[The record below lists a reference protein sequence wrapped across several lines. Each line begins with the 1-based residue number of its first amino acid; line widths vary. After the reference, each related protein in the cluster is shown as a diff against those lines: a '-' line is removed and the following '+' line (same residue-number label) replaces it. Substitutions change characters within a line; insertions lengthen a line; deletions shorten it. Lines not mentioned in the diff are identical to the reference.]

1 MPSGAKSGIRRAA
14 LLRLPSP
21 KREEYPVDWF
31 VLLTLPLLLAVLAS
45 GRVNPAVAFFTLAA
59 AFMLGG
65 LVSTEAFLASFTN
78 PALATLVV
86 LLLVSAVIERSPLL
100 HRLSGKILVGDE
112 KRAFLRLTGISTLL
126 SAFMN
131 NTAVVSTFLVTLTRQ
146 QKIAPSRL
154 LIPLSYASILG
165 GITTLIGTSTNLVVN
180 SFVESAGLPPLRMF
194 QFSAVGI
201 PVALA
206 CLAVLYWRMHA
217 LPANRNSSQDLK
229 NTYFITAAV
238 LPEADTA
245 GKSIAESGLK
255 RLDGLYLVEIRR
267 DNYLIS
273 PVAPQERIRPGDQL
287 VFSGAIDHIGGL
299 QAIRGLNILGEQ
311 ASDLLASNLIEAV
324 IAHESDLVYR
334 TLQEIDFRGR
344 FNAGVVGIRRGNKRL
359 TGNLANTILHVGD
372 SLILAVGENF
382 RAAPGQFHILS
393 ESHTPPRLNS
403 RQGNRAIAGFLLA
416 ILLETLNLLPL
427 LHGLLILLGACLL
440 AGYTS
445 LRELKQ
451 RIPFELITI
460 IGSAIA
466 IAKAMDN
473 SGAAQL
479 IGACV
484 QHLFHDSGTWAAFA
498 GIYFMTLI
506 TTEIIT
512 NNAAAALAIPVALS
526 TAQAMHASPTPFVMA
541 VAYGASACFILPFGY
556 QTHLMVYSPGCYTMR
571 DYLRTGI
578 PVSLTYSALVL
589 LLTPLVF
596 PF

>member
-1 MPSGAKSGIRRAA
+1 M
-14 LLRLPSP
+14 
-21 KREEYPVDWF
+21 DWI
-31 VLLTLPLLLAVLAS
+31 VLLTLPLLLLTLAS
-45 GRVNPAVAFFTLAA
+45 GRVAPAVAFFTVAA

-65 LVSTEAFLASFTN
+65 IVSTEAFLTSFSN

-100 HRLSGKILVGDE
+100 HRLSNKILVGDE
-112 KRAFLRLTGISTLL
+112 KHAFIRLTGISTLL

-131 NTAVVSTFLVTLTRQ
+131 NTAVVSTFLATLTRQ
-146 QKIAPSRL
+146 QKIPPSRL

-206 CLAVLYWRMHA
+206 CLIVLYWRMRV
-217 LPANRNSSQDLK
+217 LPANSNSSQDIK
-229 NTYFITAAV
+229 NTYFLTVEV
-238 LPEADTA
+238 LAEADIA
-245 GKSIAESGLK
+245 GKSVADSGLK
-255 RLDGLYLVEIRR
+255 RLDDLYLVEIQR

-273 PVAPQERIRPGDQL
+273 PVRPEVRIRPGDQL
-287 VFSGAIDHIGGL
+287 VFSGSIEHIGGL
-299 QAIRGLNILGEQ
+299 QAFRGLKILGEH
-311 ASDLLASNLIEAV
+311 ASDLLASNLVEAV
-324 IAHESDLVYR
+324 IAHESDLVYK

-344 FNAGVVGIRRGNKRL
+344 FNAGVVAIRRGNKRL
-359 TGNLANTILHVGD
+359 TGHLGRTVLYVGD
-372 SLILAVGENF
+372 SLILAVGSHFAVQADLEKH
-382 RAAPGQFHILS
+382 FHILS
-393 ESHTPPRLNS
+393 TSYTPPRLTN
-403 RQGNRAIAGFLLA
+403 RQGNRAIAGFFLA
-416 ILLETLNLLPL
+416 VLLETLNLLPL
-427 LHGLLILLGACLL
+427 LHGLLLLLGAYLL

-445 LRELKQ
+445 LGELRR
-451 RIPFELITI
+451 RIPFELIVI

-479 IGACV
+479 IGAFIHHV
-484 QHLFHDSGTWAAFA
+484 FQDKSVFIAFA

-512 NNAAAALAIPVALS
+512 NNAAAALAIPIALS
-526 TAQAMHASPTPFVMA
+526 TAQALNANPLPFVMA

-556 QTHLMVYSPGCYTMR
+556 QTHLMVYTPGRYTLR
-571 DYLRTGI
+571 DYLRTGV

>member
-1 MPSGAKSGIRRAA
+1 M
-14 LLRLPSP
+14 
-21 KREEYPVDWF
+21 DWI
-31 VLLTLPLLLAVLAS
+31 VLLTLPLLLLALAS
-45 GRVNPAVAFFTLAA
+45 GRVAPAVAFFTVAV

-65 LVSTEAFLASFTN
+65 IVSTEAFLASFTN

-100 HRLSGKILVGDE
+100 YRLSNKILVGDE
-112 KRAFLRLTGISTLL
+112 KRAFIRLTGISTLL

-217 LPANRNSSQDLK
+217 LPTNRNSSQDIK
-229 NTYFITAAV
+229 NTYFLTVEV
-238 LPEADTA
+238 LAEADIA
-245 GKSIAESGLK
+245 GKSVADSGLK
-255 RLDGLYLVEIRR
+255 RLDNLYLVEIQR

-273 PVAPQERIRPGDQL
+273 PVRPEVRIRPGDQL
-287 VFSGAIDHIGGL
+287 VFSGSIEHIGGL
-299 QAIRGLNILGEQ
+299 QAFRGLKILGEH
-311 ASDLLASNLIEAV
+311 ASDLLASNLVEAV
-324 IAHESDLVYR
+324 IAHESDLVYK

-344 FNAGVVGIRRGNKRL
+344 FNAGVVAIRRGNKRL
-359 TGNLANTILHVGD
+359 TGHLGRTVLYVGD
-372 SLILAVGENF
+372 SLILAVGSHFAVQADLEKH
-382 RAAPGQFHILS
+382 FHILS
-393 ESHTPPRLNS
+393 TSYTPPRLTN
-403 RQGNRAIAGFLLA
+403 RQGNRAIAGFFLA
-416 ILLETLNLLPL
+416 VLLETLNLLPL
-427 LHGLLILLGACLL
+427 LHGLLLLLGAYLL

-445 LRELKQ
+445 LGELRR
-451 RIPFELITI
+451 RIPFELIAI

-473 SGAAQL
+473 TGAAQL
-479 IGACV
+479 IGAFIHHV
-484 QHLFHDSGTWAAFA
+484 FQDKSVFIAFA
-498 GIYFMTLI
+498 GIYLMTLI

-512 NNAAAALAIPVALS
+512 NNAAAALAIPIALS
-526 TAQAMHASPTPFVMA
+526 TAQALNADPLPFVMA

-556 QTHLMVYSPGCYTMR
+556 QTHLMVYTPGRYTLR
-571 DYLRTGI
+571 DYLRTGV

>member
-1 MPSGAKSGIRRAA
+1 M
-14 LLRLPSP
+14 
-21 KREEYPVDWF
+21 DWF

-100 HRLSGKILVGDE
+100 HHLSGKILVGDE
-112 KRAFLRLTGISTLL
+112 KRAFLRLTSISTLL

-238 LPEADTA
+238 LPEADIA

-445 LRELKQ
+445 LRELNP
-451 RIPFELITI
+451 RIPLELITI

-498 GIYFMTLI
+498 GIYLMTLV

-512 NNAAAALAIPVALS
+512 NNAAAALAIPVARA
-526 TAQAMHASPTPFVMA
+526 TAQAVHASPTPFVMA
-541 VAYGASACFILPFGY
+541 VAYGARACFILPFGY

>member
-1 MPSGAKSGIRRAA
+1 M
-14 LLRLPSP
+14 
-21 KREEYPVDWF
+21 DWI
-31 VLLTLPLLLAVLAS
+31 VLLTLPLLLLALAS
-45 GRVNPAVAFFTLAA
+45 GRVAPAVAFFTVAV

-65 LVSTEAFLASFTN
+65 IVSTEAFLASFTN

-100 HRLSGKILVGDE
+100 YRLSNKILVGDE
-112 KRAFLRLTGISTLL
+112 KRAFIRLTGISTLL

-131 NTAVVSTFLVTLTRQ
+131 NTAVVSTFLATLTRQ

-180 SFVESAGLPPLRMF
+180 SFVTSAGLPPLHMF

-201 PVALA
+201 PVAVA
-206 CLAVLYWRMHA
+206 CLAVLYWRMRV
-217 LPANRNSSQDLK
+217 LPVNSNSSQDIR
-229 NTYFITAAV
+229 NTYFLTVEV
-238 LPEADTA
+238 LAEADIA
-245 GKSIAESGLK
+245 GKSVADSGLK
-255 RLDGLYLVEIRR
+255 RLDDLYLVEIQR

-273 PVAPQERIRPGDQL
+273 PVRPEVRIRPGDQL
-287 VFSGAIDHIGGL
+287 VFSGSIEHIGGL
-299 QAIRGLNILGEQ
+299 QAFRGLKILGEH
-311 ASDLLASNLIEAV
+311 ASDLLASNLVEAV
-324 IAHESDLVYR
+324 IAHESDLVYK

-344 FNAGVVGIRRGNKRL
+344 FNAGVVAIRRGNKRL
-359 TGNLANTILHVGD
+359 TGHLGRTVLYVGD
-372 SLILAVGENF
+372 SLILAVGSHFAVQADLEKH
-382 RAAPGQFHILS
+382 FHILS
-393 ESHTPPRLNS
+393 TSYTPPRLTN
-403 RQGNRAIAGFLLA
+403 RQGNRAIAGFFLA
-416 ILLETLNLLPL
+416 VLLETLNLLPL
-427 LHGLLILLGACLL
+427 LHGLLLLLGAYLL
-440 AGYTS
+440 VGYTS
-445 LRELKQ
+445 LGELRR
-451 RIPFELITI
+451 RIPFELIAI

-473 SGAAQL
+473 TGAAQL
-479 IGACV
+479 IGAFIHHV
-484 QHLFHDSGTWAAFA
+484 FQDESVFIAFA

-512 NNAAAALAIPVALS
+512 NNAAAALAIPIALS
-526 TAQAMHASPTPFVMA
+526 TAQALNANPLPFVMA

-556 QTHLMVYSPGCYTMR
+556 QTHLMVYTPGRYTLG
-571 DYLRTGI
+571 DYLRTGL

>member
-1 MPSGAKSGIRRAA
+1 M
-14 LLRLPSP
+14 
-21 KREEYPVDWF
+21 DWF

-100 HRLSGKILVGDE
+100 HHLSGKILVGDE
-112 KRAFLRLTGISTLL
+112 KRAFLRLTSISTLL

-238 LPEADTA
+238 LPEADIA

-498 GIYFMTLI
+498 GIYLMTLV